1 MHGVHKSHK
10 NNNKGR
16 FINLLNSYNQWKFK
30 CHVFILQLIQNAV
43 SKEDIPDLKAFSLQM
58 KRRSTKNVCIF
69 CSNYQFGISVIWF
82 DLQGLFQYCLGTA
95 ITVND
100 ERRDWSTEWIVL
112 LSAATRIWL
121 ERLASSWHPSYR
133 PVPYLHQSQGT
144 LQDVYLYISIFIHQ
158 FHWYLHPLILF
169 FFISNKN

>member
-1 MHGVHKSHK
+1 M
-10 NNNKGR
+10 
-16 FINLLNSYNQWKFK
+16 FLFYNWFKMQSLKRIFLIKKHFHYKWKEEA
-30 CHVFILQLIQNAV
+30 Q
-43 SKEDIPDLKAFSLQM
+43 
-58 KRRSTKNVCIF
+58 RNVCIF

-144 LQDVYLYISIFIHQ
+144 LQDVYVYISIFIHQ
-158 FHWYLHPLILF
+158 FHWYLHYSTILIFLYF
-169 FFISNKN
+169 KQKLIVAGNWV